1 MLIDEC
7 CSQASPVVRT
17 LQDSKAHPSINQPS
31 TTTSPRCKS
40 LPECYRRGIQSGE
53 FTSHHA
59 CDGDPLAVSTVD
71 KLYSSVISPST
82 GLDHSITQSLSHSVT
97 RSAAS
102 TRSSGSNE
110 ARRLELGDYPV
121 PTDTLYCRYA
131 LPPYAYVFMRLVIAS
146 FHSPAIL
153 LASQQNRAGDERPWK
168 TAPSVAMTM
177 MMMMMMPLIAGD
189 RFPRPSQHRLR
200 GRGPGV
206 VVE

>member
-1 MLIDEC
+1 MRCDAITAPLTLRMLRRVGAGAAGGSAWRRRCVSWRSD
-7 CSQASPVVRT
+7 ARM
-17 LQDSKAHPSINQPS
+17 KARDI
-31 TTTSPRCKS
+31 CG
-40 LPECYRRGIQSGE
+40 L
-53 FTSHHA
+53 
-59 CDGDPLAVSTVD
+59 
-71 KLYSSVISPST
+71 SV
-82 GLDHSITQSLSHSVT
+82 TQSLSHSVT